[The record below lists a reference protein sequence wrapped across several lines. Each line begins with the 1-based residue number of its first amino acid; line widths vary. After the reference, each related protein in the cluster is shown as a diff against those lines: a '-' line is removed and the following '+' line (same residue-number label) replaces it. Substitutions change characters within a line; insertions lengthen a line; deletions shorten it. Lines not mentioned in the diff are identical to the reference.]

1 MANRKGVRKFLT
13 RIIFLSSII
22 LCKANFPTNNDFI
35 KMKNIF
41 YKKFF
46 IKTYRVDIK
55 S

>member
-1 MANRKGVRKFLT
+1 MANRKGVRKSFM
-13 RIIFLSSII
+13 RIFFLSSKRI
-22 LCKANFPTNNDFI
+22 CKANFPTNNDFI

-41 YKKFF
+41 YKKLF